1 MMRRFLSL
9 LLVCA
14 ALLLLLATRRPMV
27 CPARAAGGAQPTP
40 SPQTQPA
47 PPDRAQ
53 LLPALDAALSQAG
66 EASLSYLI
74 YDVAI
79 HEISYDLKDGW
90 AVVLLE
96 FRDPRSGAVAPTEPG
111 LGLARWEGNRWTLT
125 LPGDPAWARRLPL
138 VPDSLLDAAQK
149 ADWLARSDAARAGV
163 AALGP
168 FGGYLLPWEGG
179 VTNRLTRS
187 VAHGGREYYAFDFA
201 DYTPGNMFPVYAAKG
216 GTVKYVKWT
225 YPNGYYDGNCNHANY
240 IVLEDTTTSP
250 TTYQLYLHLAQDSIP
265 VELRTHGVYV
275 QQGQYLG
282 MADDTGC
289 STGNHLHFQVHA
301 SPSWWD
307 TAVDIT
313 FDDVPINGGRP
324 RTPSE
329 AASVGGEGQIY
340 YTSGNT
346 VHNPDTVPPQGGI
359 LTPFTDGALVTTRI
373 LALEGWATDD
383 LSGIASIQFIA
394 NYSGTWHAI
403 GPDLAP
409 SLVFSYTWDLCAAPV
424 PDGPVD
430 LALALRDNANNPSLP
445 LTGLRHILKQ
455 YTCAP
460 PPPPACLPSETQA
473 ALFAEPGYQGACV
486 LLNVGD
492 YAQSAALTPL
502 GGGNAASLLLGAQA
516 RVTLYGQEHFGGR
529 SATFWA
535 SDPNLADDPIGADAA
550 RSARVRLRT
559 EAAAPPQGQWPSAGA
574 VFPPQAS
581 LDLLWLDG
589 GGGNA
594 FQVRLSSSP
603 TRALTSTW
611 QAALSLPLGSLAGGV
626 YTWTVRARNPF
637 TGGISVTQWSAPY
650 TFSVQAGAPLTL
662 PAATLPYTADMESA
676 ANWLASG
683 WQLSAAAA
691 HNGTAWVVSPTLVSP
706 SQPFAADLTSPPIS
720 VTLPGYAL
728 RFWYRANTEGNGIH
742 WDQRWV
748 QISVDGAPFQNVLQ
762 LADDPMLGWMHSPE
776 IALSPYLSRTI
787 RVRFHFVTLDG
798 VDNPAIPWA
807 VDDLTIAPAGAYA
820 CAESSPND
828 TPASAVPLAFGQ
840 TVSGSICPP
849 GDLDFYTFQGQA
861 GQRISVDV
869 DGIGAGN
876 GSQLDGYLFL
886 LADDGASQ
894 LAESDDEVLF
904 KMQDPHLG
912 YTLPYSGTYYL
923 KLRAWDHP
931 TAGGPAYTYTL
942 RLMEDTT
949 PPAATLNAPVL
960 LAPNQTITLTASASD
975 NDAVRQVAF
984 WWHSG
989 DWEQSGWKLLGV
1001 DADGR
1006 DGWQMPFDPAG
1017 LPPQLEMAFYAE
1029 AVDWAGNRA
1038 YTGVWNVAYG
1048 RAAYLPAIM
1057 R

>member
-9 LLVCA
+9 LLACA
-14 ALLLLLATRRPMV
+14 ALLLATTPRSAARR
-27 CPARAAGGAQPTP
+27 ARAASGETPTP
-40 SPQTQPA
+40 APLTQPE
-47 PPDRAQ
+47 PPDSMQ
-53 LLPALDAALSQAG
+53 LLSALDAARAQAG
-66 EASLSYLI
+66 ETSLSYLI

-79 HEISYDLKDGW
+79 HEISYDLKHGW
-90 AVVLLE
+90 AVMLLE
-96 FRDPRSGAVAPTEPG
+96 FRDPHSGEVVPTEPG
-111 LGLARWEGNRWTLT
+111 LGLARWEDGRWNLV
-125 LPGDPAWARRLPL
+125 LPGDPAWARLLPQL
-138 VPDSLLDAAQK
+138 PDSLLGAEQK
-149 ADWLARSDAARAGV
+149 ADWLARSAEARAST

-201 DYTPGNMFPVYAAKG
+201 DYTPGNMFAIYAAKG
-216 GTVKYVKWT
+216 GTVKYVKWA

-265 VELRTHGVYV
+265 ADLRTHGVYV

-329 AASVGGEGQIY
+329 AASVGGDGQIY

-346 VHNPDTVPPQGGI
+346 VHNPDTVPPQGGV
-359 LTPFTDGALVTTRI
+359 LTPFVDGTLVTTRT

-383 LSGIASIQFIA
+383 LSGMASIQFIA
-394 NYSGTWHAI
+394 RYSDTWHTI

-409 SLVFSYTWDLCAAPV
+409 ALVFSYTWDLCADAV
-424 PDGPVD
+424 PNGPVD
-430 LALALRDNANNPSLP
+430 IALALRDNAHNPSPP

-455 YTCAP
+455 YDCTP
-460 PPPPACLPSETQA
+460 PPPPPPCQPAEMQA
-473 ALFAEPGYQGACV
+473 ALFAEPAYQGTCIV
-486 LLNVGD
+486 LGAGD
-492 YAQSAALTPL
+492 YAQSTALGPL

-516 RVTLYGQEHFGGR
+516 QVTLYGQEDFRGR
-529 SATFWA
+529 STTFWA

-550 RSARVRLRT
+550 RSVRVRRRT
-559 EAAAPPQGQWPSAGA
+559 EAAAPPQGQWPPAGA
-574 VFPPQAS
+574 LFPPQAS
-581 LDLLWLDG
+581 LDLLWQDG

-594 FQVRLSSSP
+594 FQVRFSSSP

-611 QAALSLPLGSLAGGV
+611 QSALSLPLGSLNSGV

-637 TGGISVTQWSAPY
+637 TSGISVTQWSAPY

-662 PAATLPYTADMESA
+662 PVVTIPYTADMESA
-676 ANWLASG
+676 AGWLASG
-683 WQLSAAAA
+683 WKLGSAAA
-691 HNGTAWVVSPTLVSP
+691 HNGMAWVVSPTLPSP
-706 SQPFAADLTSPPIS
+706 LQPFAADLTSPPIS
-720 VTLPGYAL
+720 ITLPGYAL
-728 RFWYRANTEGNGIH
+728 RFWYRANTEGNGVH

-776 IALSPYLSRTI
+776 IDLAPYLSRTI
-787 RVRFHFVTLDG
+787 QVRFHFVTLDG
-798 VDNPAIPWA
+798 VDNRALPWA
-807 VDDLTIAPAGAYA
+807 VDDLTIAPAGTYA
-820 CAESSPND
+820 CVESSPND
-828 TPASAVPLAFGQ
+828 SPASATPLTFDQ
-840 TVSGSICPP
+840 TVNGSICPP
-849 GDLDFYTFQGQA
+849 GDLDFYTFQGLA

-869 DGIGAGN
+869 DGIGAGG

-886 LADDGASQ
+886 LAGDGVSQ

-942 RLMEDTT
+942 RLLEDSI
-949 PPAATLNAPVL
+949 PPTVTLNVPAL
-960 LAPNQTITLTASASD
+960 LAPNQTITLTASAFD
-975 NDAVRQVAF
+975 NDAVQQVAF

-989 DWEQSGWKLLGV
+989 DWEQDRWKPLGV

-1006 DGWQMPFDPAG
+1006 DGWQMPFNPAG
-1017 LPPQLEMAFYAE
+1017 LPPQLEMGFYAE

-1038 YTGVWNVAYG
+1038 YTGAWHVAYG
-1048 RAAYLPAIM
+1048 RAIYLPAIM
-1057 R
+1057 Q